1 MSTSSDLNPAPAQPD
16 SRPGADAP
24 VSGAPVSD
32 ALGPDAPV
40 ADAVSAEEAT
50 VDGRGPTDAVCPM
63 SALPASHAN
72 AERLHGPRFRQDP
85 ARLYRELR
93 REHGPV
99 APILLD
105 GDIPAWFVLGYREV
119 HHVTANDQL
128 FARDSRRWHA
138 WDRIA
143 PDWSLMPFVGYQP
156 SVMFTEGPEHRRRS
170 GAISDALAAVD
181 QFELRARCERLA
193 DGLVDEF
200 SGVGTAELMAEYAHR
215 LPLLTVAALF
225 GLDEE
230 ESPGLVGDLAQ
241 SLDGGDGAVDAHLR
255 VRDAMA
261 RLVARKRERPG
272 PDVPSRLLAH
282 EAGLADEDLIQDM
295 LVVLAAAQ
303 QPTANWIGNTL
314 RLMLTD
320 DRFALT
326 LSGGRRSVGQ
336 ALNEVLW
343 EDTPTQNF
351 IGRWAVRPTL
361 LGGQKIK
368 AGDLLVLGLAAAN
381 TDPQVRPDSHSGAAG
396 NNAHM
401 SFSHGEHRCPY
412 PAPEL
417 AEVIARAAVE
427 VLLDRL
433 PDVCLSVPTG
443 DLRWRD
449 SVWMRGL
456 ETLPVDFTPG
466 HPG

>member
-1 MSTSSDLNPAPAQPD
+1 MTTPSDLNDPNAPAPPEGCPAHAGGGPALD
-16 SRPGADAP
+16 PSHEGAARLSGPG
-24 VSGAPVSD
+24 
-32 ALGPDAPV
+32 LW
-40 ADAVSAEEAT
+40 
-50 VDGRGPTDAVCPM
+50 
-63 SALPASHAN
+63 
-72 AERLHGPRFRQDP
+72 QDP
-85 ARLYRELR
+85 HGMYRKLR
-93 REHGPV
+93 QEHGSV

-119 HHVTANDQL
+119 HHVTANDQM

-143 PDWSLMPFVGYQP
+143 PDWPLMPFVGYQP
-156 SVMFTEGPEHRRRS
+156 SVMFTEGPEHRRRA

-181 QFELRARCERLA
+181 QFELRAQAERIA
-193 DGLVDEF
+193 DRLVDDF
-200 SGVGTAELMAEYAHR
+200 AGVGEAELMADYAHR
-215 LPLLTVAALF
+215 LPSLVVARLF
-225 GLDEE
+225 GLPEE
-230 ESPGLVGDLAQ
+230 ETPDLVRDLAG
-241 SLDGGDGAVDAHLR
+241 SLDGGEGAVEAYLR
-255 VRDAMA
+255 VRDTMA
-261 RLVARKRERPG
+261 RLLERKRERPG
-272 PDVPSRLLAH
+272 ADVPSRLLVHPA
-282 EAGLADEDLIQDM
+282 ELAEEELIQDM
-295 LVVLAAAQ
+295 LVVMAAAQ

-351 IGRWAVRPTL
+351 IGRWAVRSTV

-368 AGDLLVLGLAAAN
+368 AGDLLVLGLSAAN
-381 TDPQVRPDSHSGAAG
+381 TDPQVRPDSHAGAAG
-396 NNAHM
+396 NSAHM

-417 AEVIARAAVE
+417 AEVIARAAIE

-433 PDVCLSVPTG
+433 PDVNLSVPTRE
-443 DLRWRD
+443 LVWRD

-456 ETLPVDFTPG
+456 ENLPVEFTPAYVG
-466 HPG
+466 

>member
-1 MSTSSDLNPAPAQPD
+1 MTTPSDLNDPNAPAPPQGCPAHAGGGPALD
-16 SRPGADAP
+16 PSHEGAARLSGPG
-24 VSGAPVSD
+24 
-32 ALGPDAPV
+32 LW
-40 ADAVSAEEAT
+40 
-50 VDGRGPTDAVCPM
+50 
-63 SALPASHAN
+63 
-72 AERLHGPRFRQDP
+72 QDP
-85 ARLYRELR
+85 HGMYRKLR
-93 REHGPV
+93 QEYGSV

-119 HHVTANDQL
+119 HHVTANDQM

-138 WDRIA
+138 WDRIP
-143 PDWSLMPFVGYQP
+143 PDWPLMPFVGYQP
-156 SVMFTEGPEHRRRS
+156 SVMFTEGPEHRRRA

-181 QFELRARCERLA
+181 QFELRAQAERIA
-193 DGLVDEF
+193 DRLVDDF
-200 SGVGTAELMAEYAHR
+200 AGVGEAELMADYAHR
-215 LPLLTVAALF
+215 LPSLVVARLF
-225 GLDEE
+225 GLPEE
-230 ESPGLVGDLAQ
+230 ETPDLVRDLAG
-241 SLDGGDGAVDAHLR
+241 SLDGGEGAVEAYLR
-255 VRDAMA
+255 VRDTMA
-261 RLVARKRERPG
+261 RLLRRKRERPG
-272 PDVPSRLLAH
+272 ADVPSRLLVHPA
-282 EAGLADEDLIQDM
+282 ELAEEELIQDM
-295 LVVLAAAQ
+295 LVVMAAAQ

-351 IGRWAVRPTL
+351 IGRWAVRSTV

-368 AGDLLVLGLAAAN
+368 AGDLLVLGLSAAN
-381 TDPQVRPDSHSGAAG
+381 TDPQVRPDSHAGAAG
-396 NNAHM
+396 NSAHM

-417 AEVIARAAVE
+417 AEVIARAAIE

-433 PDVCLSVPTG
+433 PDVHLSVPTRE
-443 DLRWRD
+443 LVWRD

-456 ETLPVDFTPG
+456 ENLPVEFTPAYVG
-466 HPG
+466 